1 MPSPPSGFQTV
12 RHSSTMWSLSLSRLS
27 KSTTLQFVLQPQE
40 KPQTTASPQLWA
52 QATTS
57 RALTG
62 GYSFQM
68 MTSLSRSRA
77 LFSRYPRQS

>member
-27 KSTTLQFVLQPQE
+27 KSTTLQFVLQPHE
-40 KPQTTASPQLWA
+40 NPQTTAMPQLWA
-52 QATTS
+52 HSTMS

-68 MTSLSRSRA
+68 MTSLKRSRA
-77 LFSRYPRQS
+77 RLAKWAS

>member
-1 MPSPPSGFQTV
+1 MPSPPRGFQTV

-40 KPQTTASPQLWA
+40 KPQTTARPQLWA
-52 QATTS
+52 HSTTS

-68 MTSLSRSRA
+68 MTSLNLRRA
-77 LFSRYPRQS
+77 RLAKWIS